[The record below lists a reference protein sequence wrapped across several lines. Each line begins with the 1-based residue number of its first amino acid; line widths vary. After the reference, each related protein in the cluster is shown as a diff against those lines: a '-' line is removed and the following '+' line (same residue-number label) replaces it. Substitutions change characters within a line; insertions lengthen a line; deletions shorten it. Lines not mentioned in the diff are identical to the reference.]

1 MEWITDPATW
11 ASLATLVTLEI
22 VLGIDNLVFIAIL
35 SDKLPKHLRDK
46 ARIVGLSLALIT
58 RLVLLASIA
67 WLLTLTEPFLTL
79 FNHVF
84 SVKDLI
90 LLFGGL
96 FLLFKATMELNER
109 LEGKDLEGGD
119 QRLTARFWPVVT
131 QIVVLDAVFSLD
143 SVITAIHVADHLP
156 IMMLA
161 VCIAIAVMLFASKG
175 LTTFINAHPTIV
187 ILCLSFLLMIGFSL
201 VAEGCG
207 YHIPKGY
214 LYAAIAFS
222 VVIEF
227 FNQLAQFNRR
237 KFLSSSRSLRQRTAE
252 AVLRLL
258 SGKSETAELDN
269 HSAGLVADADTRQQE
284 IFNPQELQMIERV
297 LGLAQRSVGSIMTS
311 RYEINYLDISSS
323 EEVIREA
330 LNNNQHTRLVIT
342 EDSMTNAP
350 LGVIHVNDLLKQ
362 QLHQRQ
368 LDLHALIKQPLT
380 FPEKLS
386 LLMAV
391 EQFRQA
397 CTHFAFVVDE
407 FGSVEGIVTLTDV
420 METIAGNLPVEDEG
434 IDVRHDIQK
443 QDDES
448 WIVNGFMPLE
458 DLASYLPI
466 PVEEKRDYNTIAGL
480 LMEHTQHIPTIG
492 EKIHIGNWLFE
503 PLEVKGHR
511 ILKVHIIPAVSIA
524 DEHND

>member
-35 SDKLPKHLRDK
+35 SDKLPKHQSDK
-46 ARIVGLSLALIT
+46 ARVVGLSLALIT

-67 WLLTLTEPFLTL
+67 WLLTLTTPFFTLLT
-79 FNHVF
+79 HTF
-84 SVKDLI
+84 SIKDII

-109 LEGKDLEGGD
+109 LEGKDVDNED

-201 VAEGCG
+201 VAEGFG

-214 LYAAIAFS
+214 LYFAIAFS
-222 VVIEF
+222 VIIEF

-258 SGKSETAELDN
+258 SGKSEPAELDN
-269 HSAGLVADADTRQQE
+269 QSTNLVANMDSEQQN

-323 EEVIREA
+323 ETTIRDI
-330 LNNNQHTRLVIT
+330 LNKNQHTRLVIT
-342 EDSMTNAP
+342 EDGMTNAP
-350 LGVIHVNDLLKQ
+350 LGVVHVNDLLKQ
-362 QLHQRQ
+362 QLHQHK

-391 EQFRQA
+391 EQFRLA

-420 METIAGNLPVEDEG
+420 METIAGNLPVEYEG
-434 IDVRHDIQK
+434 IDVRHDIHK
-443 QDDES
+443 QDDNS

-458 DLASYLPI
+458 DLASYLNIPI
-466 PVEEKRDYNTIAGL
+466 EEKRDYNTLAGL
-480 LMEHTQHIPTIG
+480 LMEHTQHIPTVG
-492 EKIHIGNWLFE
+492 EKIYIGDWLFE
-503 PLEVKGHR
+503 PIEVQGHR
-511 ILKVHIIPAVSIA
+511 ILKVRILPTTPIS
-524 DEHND
+524 DEHKE